1 MTRLKKIGGTISL
14 VLAVVTAS
22 ITIVILFT
30 PLYEFTVW
38 YHDLPE
44 RLNMA
49 HETITENYYVLLRYL
64 NVPWIQELNMP
75 DFPSSEIGLFH
86 MWEVKTLFQFN
97 YGALLVSLI
106 ASFFYLR
113 FLKRKE
119 LLYQLKKDFMLA
131 SLVPPLLIVFLAINF
146 DRMFVLF
153 HKIFFNNDAW
163 LFNPA
168 TDPIILALPQEF
180 FMYSF
185 LLFFI
190 LVEIGFFL
198 LYRYGRKKN

>member
-1 MTRLKKIGGTISL
+1 MTRLKKIVGTISL